1 MGALKVKPEGPHKD
15 ADRVG
20 LDGLP
25 HVGAVV
31 WPQQAYYG
39 TVDRMTCKPCWRL
52 GIVSGIPSCK
62 SYAQSTDS
70 HPSCEACLCRA
81 ESVYNINGVL
91 LGILTTMCC
100 SCCHLLTATYAS
112 HPCLAVR

>member
-1 MGALKVKPEGPHKD
+1 MDTLKVKSEGPHKD

-39 TVDRMTCKPCWRL
+39 TVDRMTCKPCWCKARL
-52 GIVSGIPSCK
+52 AKKQKKENS
-62 SYAQSTDS
+62 
-70 HPSCEACLCRA
+70 
-81 ESVYNINGVL
+81 
-91 LGILTTMCC
+91 
-100 SCCHLLTATYAS
+100 
-112 HPCLAVR
+112 